1 MRREVKIP
9 KWGLTIEKMTIVS
22 WLKQV
27 GDDVKKGEPLCAV
40 DTDKSQTDLESPADG
55 RVVEL
60 CAQEG
65 EECTVGQLIAVL
77 EAD

>member
-27 GDDVKKGEPLCAV
+27 GDEVEKGEPLCAV
-40 DTDKSQTDLESPADG
+40 DTDKSQTDLESPAAG
-55 RVVEL
+55 RLVEL
-60 CAQEG
+60 HAAEG
-65 EECTVGQLIAVL
+65 EECIVGQVIAVL